1 MRLNKKIFKDFK
13 KKNINLITIDGITCS
28 GKSLFAGLLKKN
40 LQNDFSDIYILS
52 KDLFL
57 FSRSKRINIT
67 KKINNLKI
75 NQNTLHY
82 DKLKLRKLINFFLG
96 KSNKKV
102 LILNNLYNRK
112 SGKNNLNLKFTYS
125 KNRLIIFEGLYVN
138 NDVNFIKEPIFKIL
152 IIETVY
158 MSLSRKIQR
167 IRDKKISIQL
177 VVTEFIKIHLQSF
190 KKYIIKNSFDTT
202 FQNKNNKFSKNKNG
216 KKAQL
221 KDISIF
227 LNKHAVNDK

>member
-1 MRLNKKIFKDFK
+1 MMMRLNIKNFKNFK

-28 GKSLFAGLLKKN
+28 GKSLFADLLKKA
-40 LQNDFSDIYILS
+40 LQKDFSSIYILN

-57 FSRSKRINIT
+57 LSRSKRINIT
-67 KKINNLKI
+67 KKINKFKI

-82 DKLKLRKLINFFLG
+82 DNLKLRKLINFFLG
-96 KSNKKV
+96 KSDKKV
-102 LILNNLYNRK
+102 LILKKLYNRK

-125 KNRLIIFEGLYVN
+125 KNRLIIFEGLYAN
-138 NDVNFIKEPIFKIL
+138 SDVSFIKEPIFKIL

-190 KKYIIKNSFDTT
+190 KKYIIKNSFDST
-202 FQNKNNKFSKNKNG
+202 FKNINNKFVEVNIG
-216 KKAQL
+216 KKRQL
-221 KDISIF
+221 NDITLF
-227 LNKHAVNDK
+227 LKKHMY